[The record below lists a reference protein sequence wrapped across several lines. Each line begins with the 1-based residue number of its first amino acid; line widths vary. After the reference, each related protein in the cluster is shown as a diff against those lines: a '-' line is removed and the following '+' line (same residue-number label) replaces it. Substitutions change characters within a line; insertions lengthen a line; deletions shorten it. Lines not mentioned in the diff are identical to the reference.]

1 MSARRVWARIC
12 SDLLDPK
19 SRLAKP
25 EFKSCR
31 VSGQST
37 RLKLADESY
46 RSHPD
51 KWRDEYVLEIRA
63 DHSTLP
69 RLSSLVTRVGTRWER
84 EQRFTN
90 TTGLVCA
97 TVAIGAS

>member
-1 MSARRVWARIC
+1 M
-12 SDLLDPK
+12 
-19 SRLAKP
+19 
-25 EFKSCR
+25 
-31 VSGQST
+31 
-37 RLKLADESY
+37 
-46 RSHPD
+46 
-51 KWRDEYVLEIRA
+51 LEIHA